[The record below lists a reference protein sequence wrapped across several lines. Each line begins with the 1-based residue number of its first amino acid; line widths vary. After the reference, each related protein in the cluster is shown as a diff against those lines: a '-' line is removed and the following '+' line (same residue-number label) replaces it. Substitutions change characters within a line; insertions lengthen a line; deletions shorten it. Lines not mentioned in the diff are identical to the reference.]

1 MINNNDRIHVVQTIK
16 ISILY
21 ILKYELDQLCHDY
34 KITEYFILF
43 MLMDCTKVVLHL
55 RADYSHISSCLKKL
69 DALKGERSDDQ
80 NIQG

>member
-1 MINNNDRIHVVQTIK
+1 MVIYDLKYDRIHVVRTIK
-16 ISILY
+16 ISFFNFYSIY
-21 ILKYELDQLCHDY
+21 LKYELDQLCHDY

-69 DALKGERSDDQ
+69 DALKG
-80 NIQG
+80 